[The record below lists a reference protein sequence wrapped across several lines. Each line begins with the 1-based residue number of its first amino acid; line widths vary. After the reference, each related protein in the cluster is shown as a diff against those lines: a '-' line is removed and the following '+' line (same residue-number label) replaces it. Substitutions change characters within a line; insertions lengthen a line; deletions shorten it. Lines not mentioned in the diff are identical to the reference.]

1 MWISQKF
8 KKKKKARIRQTLS
21 FRASTAPGLSSPL
34 LGPFWLTN
42 KSPEPREQMG
52 YLTWKQG
59 PWVTWMVLASRT
71 WLAAHKTD
79 ETLEM
84 VVRKQKQKAKLT
96 EDAESVACT

>member
-1 MWISQKF
+1 MDFTEIK

-21 FRASTAPGLSSPL
+21 LRASTAPGLSSPL

-52 YLTWKQG
+52 YLTRKQG
-59 PWVTWMVLASRT
+59 PWVAWMVLASRT
-71 WLAAHKTD
+71 RLAAHKTD

-84 VVRKQKQKAKLT
+84 AVRKRKQKAKLK
-96 EDAESVACT
+96 EDAASVART